1 MDKETLS
8 NYGWIVICI
17 LVLSVMIALATPFGN
32 YVSNAVK
39 STATGLNDTSDK
51 AMSVIGLNGKGE
63 WDDSSNNGGG
73 GNTPTTETKRDS
85 GTLIPDGATYTKAD
99 GTVLEGNGTNKFP
112 DTPATRDKYEE
123 SDYIYSYNLGTPGD
137 DGSYGTEWSVVSKI
151 SFAISQ
157 LAPWDDESSVEQK
170 SQLSPILTEIA
181 GKPITNMN
189 GTFYKCYALTTSP
202 KIPSTVTNV
211 YRAYQY
217 CKELVEAPSLPDG
230 ITDMYCTFYDCEKL
244 KVAPTIP
251 DSVTTMHSTFDLCSE
266 LTTIQRIPGNV
277 RNLSNT
283 FDGCENLTGTI
294 IIDANPSTYNN
305 CFNSTVKSIIL
316 TGSSTKL
323 SSLAATAK
331 NGNVTVK

>member
-99 GTVLEGNGTNKFP
+99 GTTLEGNGTNKFP
-112 DTPATRDKYEE
+112 DTPAKNDKYEE
-123 SDYIYSYNLGTPGD
+123 EDYIYTYGETYSVSGWEVAVKDNTKT
-137 DGSYGTEWSVVSKI
+137 SYGQIISKI
-151 SFAISQ
+151 AGGDLVSMFDTFCYCYS
-157 LAPWDDESSVEQK
+157 LTVAPE
-170 SQLSPILTEIA
+170 
-181 GKPITNMN
+181 
-189 GTFYKCYALTTSP
+189 
-202 KIPSTVTNV
+202 IPSTVIDLTAAFAETAIVTAPVIPSNV
-211 YRAYQY
+211 KY
-217 CKELVEAPSLPDG
+217 
-230 ITDMYCTFYDCEKL
+230 M
-244 KVAPTIP
+244 
-251 DSVTTMHSTFDLCSE
+251 
-266 LTTIQRIPGNV
+266 
-277 RNLSNT
+277 SNT
-283 FDGCENLTGTI
+283 FDTCWALTGTI
-294 IIDANPSTYNN
+294 TINANPEKYND
-305 CFNSTVKSIIL
+305 CFYRTTNPIIL

-323 SSLAATAK
+323 AEIAYSG
-331 NGNVTVK
+331 NGNITVQQ